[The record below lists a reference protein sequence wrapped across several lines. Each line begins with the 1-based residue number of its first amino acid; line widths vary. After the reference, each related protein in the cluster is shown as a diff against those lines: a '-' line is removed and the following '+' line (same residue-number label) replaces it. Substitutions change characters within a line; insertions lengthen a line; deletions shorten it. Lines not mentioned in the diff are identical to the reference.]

1 MSRVGVPTLWSWT
14 GRWAFC
20 LPFKCQSSTQSVGVV
35 GKICEDLMVSHG
47 FPTKFAKLHSK
58 FDLGRGAI
66 RLWQSSGFGG
76 LPPSKVSFEVWVLRK
91 LCKPTKR
98 WTSFRRSPLL
108 TTVLERQTVAVAVRC
123 SQTWTVRLR
132 WIAPWLSRNGH
143 WWKLWKLFVHSW
155 CLDWSNTKVCPFGW
169 RRSWCYHQD
178 ALQAEGSTWH
188 EMAPNGRRVELVWRF
203 GHLPCLDVVGI
214 STVFNRRFY
223 KRKHAHCTNLWL
235 EIGLRSAPAW
245 LDTEPWMTDVISLGA
260 SELPR
265 CDVHKGQADCWKPGR
280 FADSQC
286 KLKEL
291 LRVTWMTRP
300 RNLERL
306 TCWEA
311 KPAQSW
317 ILKEIFGW

>member
-1 MSRVGVPTLWSWT
+1 
-14 GRWAFC
+14 
-20 LPFKCQSSTQSVGVV
+20 
-35 GKICEDLMVSHG
+35 MVSHG
-47 FPTKFAKLHSK
+47 FPTIFAKLHSK

-98 WTSFRRSPLL
+98 WTSFRRSPLFA
-108 TTVLERQTVAVAVRC
+108 TVLERQTVAVAVRL
-123 SQTWTVRLR
+123 RL
-132 WIAPWLSRNGH
+132 IAPWLSRNGH

-155 CLDWSNTKVCPFGW
+155 WSDVWIDQIMKYQGLPIWVKKKLVLSPRRTPSWRIDVTRNGSKWTK
-169 RRSWCYHQD
+169 
-178 ALQAEGSTWH
+178 
-188 EMAPNGRRVELVWRF
+188 VELVWRF

-223 KRKHAHCTNLWL
+223 KRKHAHCTNLWP

-245 LDTEPWMTDVISLGA
+245 LDTEPWMTVISLGA

>member
-1 MSRVGVPTLWSWT
+1 MNKDVNISRDAASNATPPVISYVSWVLANYSILCNTCCILLYPEIVPNFLIFQARIEILNGMYRMSRVGVPTLWSWT

-188 EMAPNGRRVELVWRF
+188 EMAPNGRRLNWCD
-203 GHLPCLDVVGI
+203 G
-214 STVFNRRFY
+214 
-223 KRKHAHCTNLWL
+223 
-235 EIGLRSAPAW
+235 
-245 LDTEPWMTDVISLGA
+245 LDTCLAWMLLAYQQYLIEDFISENMRIA
-260 SELPR
+260 QTY
-265 CDVHKGQADCWKPGR
+265 DWK
-280 FADSQC
+280 
-286 KLKEL
+286 
-291 LRVTWMTRP
+291 
-300 RNLERL
+300 
-306 TCWEA
+306 
-311 KPAQSW
+311 
-317 ILKEIFGW
+317 